1 MPGYILQFSP
11 SRRVSKMSVDG
22 TTGTDVDFAESRPAT
37 GTTINARVAV
47 YPTDQL
53 SVELR
58 RDQRWLNVDD
68 EAGVARRLFT
78 ANMSRVRRRTRSRR
92 ACSSA
97 ASRSTYQPIALR
109 RSTPLQCRSGRE
121 PSADRCWPIS

>member
-1 MPGYILQFSP
+1 MPGCILQLSP
-11 SRRVSKMSVDG
+11 SRRVSQISVDG

-37 GTTINARVAV
+37 GTTINARVAL
-47 YPTDQL
+47 YPTDHL

-68 EAGVARRLFT
+68 EAGVCAAVVYGQHVAGPGR
-78 ANMSRVRRRTRSRR
+78 RSRR

-97 ASRSTYQPIALR
+97 ASRSTYQPIA
-109 RSTPLQCRSGRE
+109 
-121 PSADRCWPIS
+121 I